1 MKKFAYTVFMASFLL
16 AACQQKEDSMRVLV
30 KVAEGQ

>member
-1 MKKFAYTVFMASFLL
+1 MKKLAYTVFMASFLL
-16 AACQQKEDSMRVLV
+16 AACQQEEDSMRVLV